1 LEQGRPATEEGMCAA
16 AASLESIERLRSRFR
31 QHRYRP
37 IADEAAIRHA
47 VLVPFYLLGDEL
59 HIVLTKRTTL
69 VSMQQ
74 GHIAFPGGGREPGDA
89 DLLAT
94 ALRESQEEVG
104 LDPGDVEVFGRIDD
118 FWTRQGTMFVAG
130 YAGLID
136 PAASPYHWQPQ
147 AREVAAIL
155 EVPVRHL
162 LDARNVIVAEPRS
175 MHGRVWPN
183 ETFLFGEHRVF
194 GATARTLRHVLE
206 IASGAF

>member
-1 LEQGRPATEEGMCAA
+1 LEQSRPPFDESTL
-16 AASLESIERLRSRFR
+16 AASPAAIERLRNRIR
-31 QHRYRP
+31 AHRYRP
-37 IADEAAIRHA
+37 IADESAIRHA
-47 VLVPFYLLGDEL
+47 VLVPFYALRGEL
-59 HIVLTKRTTL
+59 HVVLTKRTTL

-74 GHIAFPGGGREPGDA
+74 GHIAFPGGGREPDDP
-89 DLLAT
+89 DLLST
-94 ALRESQEEVG
+94 ALRESHEEVG
-104 LDPGDVEVFGRIDD
+104 LDPGDVEVLGRIDD

-136 PAASPYHWQPQ
+136 PRASPYRWQPQ

-155 EVPVRHL
+155 EVPLRHL
-162 LDARNVIVAEPRS
+162 LDGRNVIVAEPRP

-206 IASGAF
+206 IAFDAG